1 MPIARIESLDHD
13 GRGVTHHD
21 GKVIF
26 VDGALT
32 GEIVD
37 FSPYRRKPS
46 YEFAQISRIIKP
58 SSMRVTPGCVN
69 FGMCGG
75 CSMQHLEAS
84 AQVAVKQRVLEDAL
98 WHLARVKPEVQFP
111 PLMGP
116 TWGYR
121 RRARL
126 TVRYVAKKGGVLV
139 GFHERK
145 STYVADMTRCEVL
158 PPAVS
163 ALLLPLRA
171 MVGALSCP
179 DRIPQIEVAV
189 GDNATAL
196 VLRHLEP
203 LNENDHAVLA
213 EFANQHNIEWWLQA
227 GGPDTAQPMTATQA
241 QDLYYTLPEFD
252 VKLYFRPTEF
262 TQVNHDINRVLIRRA
277 LRLLDVQAGE
287 RVADLFCGLGN
298 FTLPIA
304 SRGAKVF
311 GVEGSKVLVDRAR
324 ENATRN
330 ALQDQCSYD
339 VADLFK
345 IDEAVVAGWGAFD
358 KMLIDPPREGAVDVC
373 KSLPMA
379 SDAQAPKR
387 IVYVSC
393 NPATLARD
401 VAILVHEN
409 GYVLRG
415 AGIAN
420 MFPHTSH
427 VESIALIERP

>member
-13 GRGVTHHD
+13 GRGVTHHE

-32 GEIVD
+32 GEVVD

-46 YEFAQISRIIKP
+46 YEFAQISRIIRP
-58 SSMRVTPGCVN
+58 SSQRVAPGCAH
-69 FGMCGG
+69 FGICGG
-75 CSMQHLEAS
+75 CSMQHLDAA

-98 WHLARVKPEVQFP
+98 WHLARVKPEVQLP
-111 PLMGP
+111 ALAGP

-126 TVRYVAKKGGVLV
+126 TVRLVPKKGGVLV

-145 STYVADMTRCEVL
+145 SSFVADMGSCPVL
-158 PPAVS
+158 SPHVS
-163 ALLLPLRA
+163 ALLLPLRELIGA
-171 MVGALSCP
+171 MSCP
-179 DRIPQIEVAV
+179 DRLPQIEVAV
-189 GDNATAL
+189 GDDATAL

-203 LNENDHAVLA
+203 LTPDDLDRLDG
-213 EFANQHNIEWWLQA
+213 FARRHGVAWWLQP
-227 GGPDTAQPMTATQA
+227 GGPATAHPMLPEQPAELHYA
-241 QDLYYTLPEFD
+241 LPEFG
-252 VKLYFRPTEF
+252 VRMMFRPTDF
-262 TQVNHDINRVLIRRA
+262 TQVNHDINRVLVRRA
-277 LRLLDVQAGE
+277 LRLLDPRPGE

-298 FTLPIA
+298 FTLA
-304 SRGAKVF
+304 MARSGAQVF
-311 GVEGSKVLVDRAR
+311 GVEGSGTLVERA
-324 ENATRN
+324 ADN
-330 ALQDQCSYD
+330 ALRNGLAERCSYA

-345 IDEAVVAGWGAFD
+345 VDEAVLAGWGRFD
-358 KMLIDPPREGAVDVC
+358 KLLIDPPREGAVAVC
-373 KSLPMA
+373 KALPA
-379 SDAQAPKR
+379 ADAAEAPVR
-387 IVYVSC
+387 MVYVSC

-401 VAILVHEN
+401 VAVLVHEK
-409 GYVLRG
+409 GYALKG